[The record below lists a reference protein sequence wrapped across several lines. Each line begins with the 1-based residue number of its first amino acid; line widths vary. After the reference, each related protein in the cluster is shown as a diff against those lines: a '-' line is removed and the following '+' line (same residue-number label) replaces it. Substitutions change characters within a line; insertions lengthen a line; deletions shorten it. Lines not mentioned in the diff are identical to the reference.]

1 LAALHDLFAEDI
13 VWHAAGRLPPAG
25 DYRGREAVFG
35 FLGTLRELAGGSLPH
50 FDVHAVLADDEHGVA
65 LVIGT
70 ISRDGRSLTWSG
82 AHVFH
87 LRDGKVAEFWDANTD
102 QYAYDE
108 FLGEF
113 LG

>member
-1 LAALHDLFAEDI
+1 MAALHDLFAQDI

-50 FDVHAVLADDEHGVA
+50 FDLHAVLADDEHGVA

-70 ISRDGRSLTWSG
+70 ISRDGRSQTWNG

-108 FLGEF
+108 FLG
-113 LG
+113 